1 MADTTAR
8 IKVLADTIQ
17 FRKQMTAV
25 SASMYAAGGAAS
37 RFGTVA
43 RAALSPTSIGLAAVA
58 ISAKAMAT
66 VIQRSATLFVEFNDT
81 LARTGAILGEDAKGM
96 SDLETE
102 IRKVGSTTRFTAAQ
116 VGEAANALAI
126 AGVNAEEMISE
137 KALEN
142 LVKFAIAG
150 GTDIQ
155 TATNIGIAGVK
166 AFGMEMSELSHVSDV
181 LTRTFTRSNVNIIS
195 LGEGMKFLAPV
206 AHAAGV
212 GIEEA
217 AAAIGALGNAGLRGT
232 IAGTGMRM
240 AINKLLKPTFDSQK
254 AINDLGLSIQ
264 VLSPAGEQAKQTL
277 SGVATQLDRT
287 KVESSALTDELK
299 ILNGQMNDLS
309 IEQKS
314 NTLAIEQIRARA
326 SRSNRELTDMEVAQ
340 IERLTETNDSLRV
353 SEMELDLE
361 RMKKQRSLSIVVEQ
375 EKALEEQSKTLTKTV
390 EQQTTGITSLG
401 DVLDQLASAGAT
413 TTQILEIFGVRGGT
427 AVAALLSQREAF
439 HELVKENEDAT
450 NATKDYTDSL
460 QRVVENGG
468 SAKET
473 LLLFVSAI
481 QEGMLDVGR
490 PFVIMLTEMAVLF
503 KDDIQQALKANMP
516 LFKELGLSIMGAMK
530 IIVPMVLDMLPSMI
544 QALKAIVPIV
554 VLLAGAFRI
563 LMAVLSPVLQL
574 LSGIG
579 QMIQGLVIGFM
590 AVAEGLKALFGK
602 GSFSKAADLGK
613 DAGKQFAVGFK
624 DAFIGGGITAVGFGG
639 GAAVGLS
646 RGLMGQTM
654 GRAAERGLTAGLLG
668 TGGIASDQFN
678 NPLSGGIQDAVA
690 QFADGGFVNGPTVGL
705 VGEAG
710 PEVVIPLGAGKEGR
724 RDALA
729 KQAGLGGMEVNIGD
743 IVINGGSNMSIA
755 EVRALMSNEMPR
767 IIRQELLRGA
777 RGVI

>member
-1 MADTTAR
+1 MADTTAVIDVR
-8 IKVLADTIQ
+8 ANTTQ

-37 RFGTVA
+37 RFGTIA
-43 RAALSPTSIGLAAVA
+43 RGVLTPLSASLTAVA

-66 VIQRSATLFVEFNDT
+66 VIHRSSTLFIEFNDT
-81 LARTGAILGEDAKGM
+81 LARTGAILGESGEGM
-96 SDLETE
+96 RALETE
-102 IRKVGSTTRFTAAQ
+102 IRRVGATTRFTASQ

-137 KALEN
+137 GALEN

-150 GTDIQ
+150 GVDIQ

-166 AFGMEMSELSHVSDV
+166 AFGMEMSELGHVSDV

-217 AAAIGALGNAGLRGT
+217 AAAVGALGNAGLRGT

-254 AINDLGLSIQ
+254 AINDLGLTIQ
-264 VLSPAGEQAKQTL
+264 VLSPAGEAAKQTL

-287 KVESSALTDELK
+287 KVESSALTAELK
-299 ILNGQMNDLS
+299 MLNGQMNDLS
-309 IEQKS
+309 IDQKA

-340 IERLTETNDSLRV
+340 IERLTKTNDTLRL

-361 RMKKQRSLSIVVEQ
+361 RMKKQRSLAVVAEQ
-375 EKALEEQSKTLTKTV
+375 EKALEDQSKTLTKTI
-390 EQQTTGITSLG
+390 EQQATGITSLG
-401 DVLDQLASAGAT
+401 DVLDQLAANSAT

-427 AVAALLSQREAF
+427 AVSALLSQREAF
-439 HELVKENEDAT
+439 HELVKENENAA
-450 NATKDYTDSL
+450 NATKNYTDSL
-460 QRVVENGG
+460 QQIVEDGG

-481 QEGMLDVGR
+481 QEGMLEVGR
-490 PFVIMLTEMAVLF
+490 PFIIMLTEMAVLF
-503 KDDIQQALKANMP
+503 KDDIQQALKANAPM
-516 LFKELGLSIMGAMK
+516 FKELALSIASALK
-530 IIVPMVLDMLPSMI
+530 IIIPMVIDMLPSMI

-554 VLLAGAFRI
+554 VVLAGAFRI

-579 QMIQGLVIGFM
+579 QMLMGIVNIVMGDFKLGLANLGAGLKDTIIGGAITLASVGTGG
-590 AVAEGLKALFGK
+590 AVALGRGL
-602 GSFSKAADLGK
+602 
-613 DAGKQFAVGFK
+613 AGKA
-624 DAFIGGGITAVGFGG
+624 
-639 GAAVGLS
+639 
-646 RGLMGQTM
+646 M
-654 GRAAERGLTAGLLG
+654 GRAAERTITGGLMAA
-668 TGGIASDQFN
+668 GGIASDQFN
-678 NPLSGGIQDAVA
+678 NPLSGGIQA

-705 VGEAG
+705 VGEEG
-710 PEVVIPLGAGKEGR
+710 PEVVIPLGAGKERR

-729 KQAGLGGMEVNIGD
+729 ASAGLGGMEVSIGD
-743 IVINGGSNMSIA
+743 IVINGGSNLSIA
-755 EVRALMSNEMPR
+755 EVRALMSSEMPR
-767 IIRQELLRGA
+767 ILRQELLRGT